1 MKTTE
6 QILIDRIQ
14 ELIDY
19 SFAGRKS
26 PVFISGT
33 SPVSITNGYVI
44 YPKEDS
50 VISAITYNA
59 NAGSATL
66 VGETLLAGIP
76 VYLNGITSITLTS
89 GAVFVHE
96 K

>member
-6 QILIDRIQ
+6 QMIVERLQ
-14 ELIDY
+14 ELTDY
-19 SFAGRKS
+19 SFAGKKS

-33 SPVSITNGYVI
+33 SAVSISQGYLI

-50 VISAITYNA
+50 VIAAITYNA
-59 NAGSATL
+59 HSSSATL

-76 VYLNGITSITLTS
+76 VYLNNITSLTLTS